1 MCDLTSP
8 LRFLL
13 NPGSARSDD
22 EKMNPVSTLRFR
34 RLTGLSAVTIAAV
47 TILVTAVHLVPAEDG
62 LVFPVKVALLGGSTV
77 VQAATDE
84 AIDAGVLL
92 GDDAISVDGIPMLRV
107 LRNSSSVLRS
117 GETNRFGFLRDDGSA
132 YELDLHPAPIEF
144 SRHALDLVLDIS
156 LLAVSIFY
164 LMMGGMVWRSKS
176 DRAEAW
182 AFMLFCAAMSA
193 ELAAWAR
200 MDVVPYATTR
210 LLATTPFLGATAF
223 HLFSTYPLEPP
234 WIVRHR
240 RIRLLPYFGAGVLS
254 AMVLSGSWVA
264 TAYDVAVANIAFG
277 YGLGLCAV
285 SLVVLASERGR
296 ARLAGVGDRMDM
308 VLMGGIASFFPAM
321 MIVIAEYYLQA
332 SFPPYL
338 ALLWV
343 VFLPAAIGIG
353 MLRRHRFELSKVAK
367 SSAAYGAATLAITGL
382 FALMITFAD
391 QAAQGFGMTM
401 QSAQVVFLFFAILAF
416 NPLRDRLQRLVDGI
430 FDRDRSR
437 YRAAVR
443 EISEAMVSMLSLRE
457 IGDRILAALTDTMG
471 VERAMVMLFDED
483 NRMLRPSVWRGDW
496 DEEEREGL
504 EIPAEHPIWRHLWMR
519 REELCRADFDEEP
532 DPENREL
539 CRDVFDSLEVELL
552 VPVLFGVDLLGVI
565 AVGRKLSGE
574 ALAADDRQLLRTLAN
589 QSAIAMENAKS
600 FDEIGKLNETLE
612 ARVEERTAEL
622 QEIQVQLMQSEKL
635 SSLGQLVAGVAHEL
649 NNPIGFVHANLQ
661 LLDEFIEKLSVA
673 HASGADTEKIREAI
687 AKLLA
692 RSREGTHRVKEI
704 VQDLRTF
711 SRMDQADLQDAN
723 LHEELDRT
731 IGLME
736 PRFKDGVTVVRD
748 YGNLPTVRCYPGQL
762 NQVFLNL
769 LMNAC
774 DAMNCTGSV
783 VIRTRQTED
792 GVRLEFQDDGP
803 GVPPELLNRLF
814 EPFFTTKEVGKG
826 TGLGLSL
833 SHGIIERHGGK
844 FSIKSNLGEG
854 ATFVIE
860 LPLDASPQG
869 AVEFDPASAAAS

>member
-1 MCDLTSP
+1 
-8 LRFLL
+8 
-13 NPGSARSDD
+13 
-22 EKMNPVSTLRFR
+22 
-34 RLTGLSAVTIAAV
+34 LTGLSAVALAAATIF
-47 TILVTAVHLVPAEDG
+47 VTASHLAPQRDR
-62 LVFPVKVALLGGSTV
+62 LVFPIKVALLGGSTV
-77 VQAATDE
+77 VQAATRD
-84 AIDAGVLL
+84 ALNAGVTL
-92 GDDAISVDGIPMLRV
+92 GDAVDSIDGVPML
-107 LRNSSSVLRS
+107 SVLRS
-117 GETNRFGFLRDDGSA
+117 NSNIFKMGQANVYTFVRDDKSRYA
-132 YELDLHPAPIEF
+132 VALQPAPAEF
-144 SRHALDLVLDIS
+144 SRHPLDLLLDIS
-156 LLAVSIFY
+156 LLSVSVFY
-164 LMMGGMVWRSKS
+164 LVVGGLVWRSKW

-182 AFMLFCAAMSA
+182 AFILFCSAMSA
-193 ELAAWAR
+193 ELAAWVRVDIVPLGATR
-200 MDVVPYATTR
+200 M
-210 LLATTPFLGATAF
+210 LANTPFLGATAF
-223 HLFSTYPLEPP
+223 HLFTTYPVEPP

-240 RIRLLPYFGAGVLS
+240 RIRLLPYLGAGVLS
-254 AMVLSGSWVA
+254 ALVLMSHWVS
-264 TAYDVAVANIAFG
+264 TAYDVEVANIAFV
-277 YGLGLCAV
+277 YGLGLCIV

-296 ARLAGVGDRMDM
+296 ARLAGVGDRVDI
-308 VLMGGIASFFPAM
+308 VLVGGIVSFLPAM
-321 MIVIAEYYLQA
+321 MIVVAEYYLHA

-353 MLRRHRFELSKVAK
+353 MLRRRRFELRLLAK

-391 QAAQGFGMTM
+391 QAAQSLGMTM

-416 NPLRDRLQRLVDGI
+416 NPLRDRLQSLVDGI

-437 YRAAVR
+437 YRTAVR
-443 EISEAMVSMLSLRE
+443 EISEAMVSMLSLAE

-483 NRMLRPSVWRGDW
+483 TRVLRPSVWRGDW
-496 DEEEREGL
+496 DEEERADL

-532 DPENREL
+532 DPEKREL

-552 VPVLFGVDLLGVI
+552 VPVLFGVDLLGVF

-574 ALAADDRQLLRTLAN
+574 PLAAHDRNLLRTLAN
-589 QSAIAMENAKS
+589 QSAIAMENAKA
-600 FDEIGKLNETLE
+600 FDEIAKLNETLE
-612 ARVEERTAEL
+612 ARVEARTTEL

-661 LLDEFIEKLSVA
+661 LLDEYVEKLA
-673 HASGADTEKIREAI
+673 RAQAEGKETEKIRDAI
-687 AKLLA
+687 AKLLS

-704 VQDLRTF
+704 VQNLRTF
-711 SRMDQADLQDAN
+711 SRMDQADLQVAD

-736 PRFKDGVTVVRD
+736 NRFKEGVTVVRD
-748 YGNLPTVRCYPGQL
+748 YGDLPRVRCYPGQL

-774 DAMNCTGSV
+774 DAMQNRGS
-783 VIRTRQTED
+783 IEIKTRRSEN
-792 GVRLEFQDDGP
+792 GVRLEIRDDGP
-803 GVPPELLNRLF
+803 GVPPQLLNRLF
-814 EPFFTTKEVGKG
+814 DPFFTTKEVGKG

-833 SHGIIERHGGK
+833 SHGIIERHRGK
-844 FSIKSNLGEG
+844 FSVKSNLGEG

-860 LPLDASPQG
+860 LPLDASPEG
-869 AVEFDPASAAAS
+869 EVEFVPSSVAAS